1 MKITMNIFLIFLLFI
16 GLALTVCSFIL
27 ASYVADCSIHAQ
39 SAHRGL
45 LTMGVALFS
54 ISGTMLSCQCA
65 VNFDKDGSLL
75 SSVFPV
81 FIFAIGIITFGLII
95 TINNE
100 CKSVIIINNEGKGV
114 KTTKTTPTLI
124 PIMLSLS
131 VLVTLAAGGYI
142 GQKIYNRVKNTNSTK
157 ISPASPD
164 GSPISSSRSDASGY
178 STSSMYGG

>member
-1 MKITMNIFLIFLLFI
+1 MNINMNIFLILLLCI

-39 SAHRGL
+39 NAHRGL

-65 VNFDKDGSLL
+65 VNFDKGGSLL
-75 SSVFPV
+75 SNVFPV

-100 CKSVIIINNEGKGV
+100 CKGS
-114 KTTKTTPTLI
+114 KTVNKTKTTPTLI

-131 VLVTLAAGGYI
+131 VIVTLAAGGYI
-142 GQKIYNRVKNTNSTK
+142 GQKIYNKVKSPNDTK
-157 ISPASPD
+157 VTPVSPD
-164 GSPISSSRSDASGY
+164 GSPISSRSGSSGY
-178 STSSMYGG
+178 SATSIYGG